1 MRRRIATACLATAL
15 TGSAAAAAPASAPRP
30 LNFKEA
36 ACVRRTDHAQVVR
49 FRARDGVRLLGVTLG
64 KGRVGVA
71 LGHESDGT
79 LCNWMSFARTLAR
92 AGFRVVAFDFRNSR
106 GSSGH
111 VYGARSQNLD
121 LDFVAATGVL
131 RARGSSR
138 VLLVGASL
146 GGTAALVAGS
156 EVAPSVTGVAA
167 LSAPAQWSAR
177 LDGDAAVKKLAAP
190 VLFMA
195 AQGDTDFAN
204 DAQTLYGEAASA
216 DKRLELVAGA
226 DHGTFILSGSS
237 GKGPRTI
244 LLDFLRVH
252 SS

>member
-1 MRRRIATACLATAL
+1 MRPRVATAGLAIAL
-15 TGSAAAAAPASAPRP
+15 TGSAAAAAPASTPKP
-30 LNFKEA
+30 LKFKEA

-64 KGRVGVA
+64 KGHVGVA

-79 LCNWMSFARTLAR
+79 LCNWMPFARILSK
-92 AGFRVVAFDFRNSR
+92 AGYRVIAFDFRNSR
-106 GSSGH
+106 GSSAH
-111 VYGARSQNLD
+111 VNGARSQNLD
-121 LDFVAATGVL
+121 LDFVAASGVL
-131 RARGSSR
+131 RARGASR

-156 EVAPSVTGVAA
+156 EVAPSVAGVAA
-167 LSAPAQWSAR
+167 LSPAAQWSAR
-177 LDGDAAVKKLAAP
+177 LDGDAAVKKLAVP

-195 AQGDTDFAN
+195 AHGDTDFAN
-204 DAQTLYGEAASA
+204 DAQTLYGEAASS

-226 DHGTFILSGSS
+226 DHGTFMVRGSS

-244 LLDFLRVH
+244 LLSFLRMH

>member
-1 MRRRIATACLATAL
+1 VRLRMTTAGVAIAL
-15 TGSAAAAAPASAPRP
+15 TGAAAAAAPASAPRP
-30 LNFKEA
+30 LKFKEA

-71 LGHESDGT
+71 LGHEADGT
-79 LCNWMSFARTLAR
+79 LCRWMPFARILAK
-92 AGFRVVAFDFRNSR
+92 AGYRVIAFDFRNSR

-111 VYGARSQNLD
+111 VNGARSQNLD
-121 LDFVAATGVL
+121 LDFVAASGVL
-131 RARGSSR
+131 RARGSSH

-156 EVAPSVTGVAA
+156 EVAPSVAGVAA
-167 LSAPAQWSAR
+167 LSPAAQWSAR
-177 LDGDAAVKKLAAP
+177 LDGDAAVKKLAVP

-195 AQGDTDFAN
+195 ARGDTDFAN

-226 DHGTFILSGSS
+226 DHGTFMLSGSS
-237 GKGPRTI
+237 GKGPRTV
-244 LLDFLRVH
+244 LLDFFHVH
-252 SS
+252 SN